1 MKLPITF
8 FVQGEPRA
16 KQSFRAGNGGGYQTE
31 LVKGWQSDC
40 GYAALQAMRAI
51 DIYEPYLKG
60 TRLTVQMIF
69 FLGNARKIDLDN
81 LSKCVSDGLNGV
93 LWTDDQ
99 DNVRLVLDKYICRT
113 KQGVLV
119 RVMENTRQV
128 EITEPDMDVFFVERE
143 AVRDVFAAMDQK
155 KKTVTT

>member
-1 MKLPITF
+1 MKLPFTF

-16 KQSFRAGNGGGYQTE
+16 KQSFRVGNGGGFQSAR
-31 LVKGWQSDC
+31 VKAWQSDC
-40 GYAALQAMRAI
+40 GYAAQIAMRALE
-51 DIYEPYLKG
+51 IYEPYPQG

-99 DNVRLVLDKYICRT
+99 DNIRLVLDKYICRT

-119 RVMENTRQV
+119 RVMENTRPL
-128 EITEPDMDVFFVERE
+128 EITEPDMDVFFVERG
-143 AVRDVFAAMDQK
+143 AILSLFAAMDQE
-155 KKTVTT
+155 TVQT